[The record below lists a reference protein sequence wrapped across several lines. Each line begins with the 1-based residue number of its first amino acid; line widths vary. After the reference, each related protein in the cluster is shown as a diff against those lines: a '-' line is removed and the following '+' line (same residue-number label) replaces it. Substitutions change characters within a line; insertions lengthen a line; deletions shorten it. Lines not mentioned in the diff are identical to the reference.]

1 MNRRSIMGKFAGLIA
16 LAFIAS
22 VCFFFLSYSIS
33 NFIIDRI
40 SDARIEESIVSELET
55 YVEENRLRPE
65 SRKELWRWCR
75 KGEVDIEVFV
85 DGHLVFS
92 SIFDVNNK
100 QYNMEESEREKEKAR
115 QVRFGDVQADVV
127 FYPYYHMYDKARA
140 VEIVATILLFF
151 AIIVIGV
158 RKEIE
163 YIHLIT
169 EEIQVLEGGDLTRE
183 ITVRGDDEITTLAE
197 SVNEFRESM
206 LNQMAMI
213 EQLEK
218 SNRRTL
224 AEIAHDLRTPLTSL
238 IMYLDFAQKEIEGR
252 EPTAELY
259 LTRAGEKSVRLKNL
273 LDENYCYTTMQDYFL
288 MEKTKEPA
296 YEVLRGFMGDINS
309 GLEREGFFVR
319 SEISFGHSEILV
331 QRDAVARVFGN
342 LMSNIIKYAS
352 KEDEVLVCCEEQDKF
367 VVVTAVNKVRV
378 FEGEKPESTGFGSR
392 ISKRLMEEMSGD
404 YSTEESDGTFTTT
417 LRFLK
422 V

>member
-22 VCFFFLSYSIS
+22 VCLFFLSLNIS

-40 SDARIEESIVSELET
+40 SDARIDESIVSELET

-296 YEVLRGFMGDINS
+296 YEVLRGFLGDINS

>member
-1 MNRRSIMGKFAGLIA
+1 M
-16 LAFIAS
+16 
-22 VCFFFLSYSIS
+22 
-33 NFIIDRI
+33 
-40 SDARIEESIVSELET
+40 SELET

-140 VEIVATILLFF
+140 VELVATILLFF

-367 VVVTAVNKVRV
+367 VVVTAVNKVRG

-392 ISKRLMEEMSGD
+392 ISKRLMEEMGGD
-404 YSTEESDGTFTTT
+404 YSTEESGGFFTTT

-422 V
+422 I

>member
-22 VCFFFLSYSIS
+22 VCLFFLSLNIS

-75 KGEVDIEVFV
+75 KEEVDIEVFV
-85 DGHLVFS
+85 DGHLIFS

-127 FYPYYHMYDKARA
+127 FYPYYHMYDKAGA
-140 VEIVATILLFF
+140 VELAASILLFF
-151 AIIVIGV
+151 AVIVIGV

-206 LNQMAMI
+206 LNQLAMI

-296 YEVLRGFMGDINS
+296 YEVLRGFLGDINS

-352 KEDEVLVCCEEQDKF
+352 KEDEVLVCCGEQDKY

-392 ISKRLMEEMSGD
+392 ISKRLMEEMSGE
-404 YSTEESDGTFTTT
+404 YTTEESDGTFTTT